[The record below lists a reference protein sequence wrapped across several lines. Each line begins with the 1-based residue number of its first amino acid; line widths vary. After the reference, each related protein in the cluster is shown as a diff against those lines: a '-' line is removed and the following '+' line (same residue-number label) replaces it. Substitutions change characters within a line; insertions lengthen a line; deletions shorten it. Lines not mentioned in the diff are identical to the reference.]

1 MAQLWG
7 WLISLPSRKS
17 NRSLT
22 EKVWAKKSA
31 FRYTWNRGQTSDL
44 IAKPEKDSA
53 IKYKV
58 VIKRDGIVYDGV
70 SLAEAN
76 GVFQIFMSE
85 SKQSDDLVTLFQDS
99 EIVRQWYCHF
109 EAY

>member
-1 MAQLWG
+1 
-7 WLISLPSRKS
+7 LIYAKAIAVTLKKYGRKNWRFARLGIEVKVRTLP
-17 NRSLT
+17 
-22 EKVWAKKSA
+22 
-31 FRYTWNRGQTSDL
+31 TSDL

-58 VIKRDGIVYDGV
+58 VIKRDGTIYDGV
-70 SLAEAN
+70 SLEEAN
-76 GVFQIFMSE
+76 GVFQGCMLE

-109 EAY
+109 ELY